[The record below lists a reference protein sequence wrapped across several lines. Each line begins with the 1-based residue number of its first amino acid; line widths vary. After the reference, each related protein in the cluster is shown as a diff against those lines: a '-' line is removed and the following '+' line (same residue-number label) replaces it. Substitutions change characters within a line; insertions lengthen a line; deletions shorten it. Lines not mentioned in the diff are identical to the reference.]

1 MAVGISVQMKST
13 LPLSTAMIMA
23 GAVSAWVWMSAP
35 GIWGRQESYQMV
47 PVCAVQEPESW
58 EMPVADARGLS
69 FRVTQTM
76 EA

>member
-1 MAVGISVQMKST
+1 MT
-13 LPLSTAMIMA
+13 MA
-23 GAVSAWVWMSAP
+23 GAVSDAGISWAP
-35 GIWGRQESYQMV
+35 SIWGRQLSYQMV

>member
-47 PVCAVQEPESW
+47 PVWAVQVPVRL
-58 EMPVADARGLS
+58 EMPVAAACALS
-69 FRVTQTM
+69 ALVTQTM